1 MKKRIYLTRDL
12 LGFLS
17 PASELLPGWR
27 KAGRG
32 VQFAASLITGWSQ
45 CRQPGS
51 ASPPSQALLRG
62 AGGRRRREARGR
74 SEEKGNQRHP
84 SLKREEGSASALPCS
99 ARLGCSRPG
108 HCSALPAP
116 QPRRRFSTAD
126 RGGWS
131 GGAVST
137 ADSGRDAPLRGQ
149 RSAGRG
155 STSRRAPRCAAAD
168 ADAAPSRRQRARLS
182 APRRR
187 ECCSALRLRA
197 CPPRCP
203 PPRHYQLWWN
213 RVPRQLRMRRGKNF

>member
-108 HCSALPAP
+108 HCSSLPAP

-126 RGGWS
+126 RGGWR
-131 GGAVST
+131 GG
-137 ADSGRDAPLRGQ
+137 
-149 RSAGRG
+149 
-155 STSRRAPRCAAAD
+155 
-168 ADAAPSRRQRARLS
+168 LS
-182 APRRR
+182 APRTAAGTLRSAGSARR
-187 ECCSALRLRA
+187 AGVQHRGERRAARPRMPTRRLPAGSA
-197 CPPRCP
+197 
-203 PPRHYQLWWN
+203 Q
-213 RVPRQLRMRRGKNF
+213 G

>member
-1 MKKRIYLTRDL
+1 MKKRMYLTRDL
-12 LGFLS
+12 LAFLS
-17 PASELLPGWR
+17 PASGLLPGWR

-32 VQFAASLITGWSQ
+32 VQFATSLITGWSQ

-51 ASPPSQALLRG
+51 ASPPSQALP
-62 AGGRRRREARGR
+62 AGSRRRREARGR

-126 RGGWS
+126 RGGWR

-149 RSAGRG
+149 RSARRG
-155 STSRRAPRCAAAD
+155 ERRAARPRM
-168 ADAAPSRRQRARLS
+168 PTRRLPAGS
-182 APRRR
+182 A
-187 ECCSALRLRA
+187 
-197 CPPRCP
+197 
-203 PPRHYQLWWN
+203 Q
-213 RVPRQLRMRRGKNF
+213 G